1 MAYTLP
7 DDPEIFDLCI
17 VRNGCYSVSCAV
29 VQQVQRGSH
38 FRIDVICCDI
48 VCFEVLGA
56 GVE

>member
-1 MAYTLP
+1 MIRRYS
-7 DDPEIFDLCI
+7 IFALYAMD
-17 VRNGCYSVSCAV
+17 VSVSCAV

>member
-7 DDPEIFDLCI
+7 DDPEIFDRYTRGNC
-17 VRNGCYSVSCAV
+17 VSYAV
-29 VQQVQRGSH
+29 VPQVQRGSH
-38 FRIDVICCDI
+38 FRIAVTCCDI

>member
-7 DDPEIFDLCI
+7 DDPEIFDRYTRG
-17 VRNGCYSVSCAV
+17 VSVSYAV

-38 FRIDVICCDI
+38 FRIAVICCDI